1 MLPGGVSTLGILLAA
16 GGGSRYGQPKILAE
30 DGRWLRDSVRTLLD
44 GGCDHVLVV
53 YGAAEADLPVG
64 CSGVYNP
71 QWSSGLA
78 SSLRAGLLAAD
89 ATSARTA
96 VLLLVDLP
104 DITAP
109 VIARVLRATPPTGL
123 ARASY
128 AGVPGHPVAAARPH
142 WRPIADA
149 VHGDR
154 GANAYLKARD
164 DVTVVPCDDL
174 ATGQDH
180 DYPAESPHRQGVA

>member
-1 MLPGGVSTLGILLAA
+1 MSTLGILLAA

-30 DGRWLRDSVRTLLD
+30 DGRWLRDSVRVLLQ

-53 YGAAEADLPVG
+53 YGAAEAVLPSG
-64 CSGVYNP
+64 CTGVYNP
-71 QWSSGLA
+71 QWPSGLA

-89 ATSARTA
+89 GTQARTA
-96 VLLLVDLP
+96 VLHLVDLP

-109 VIARVLRATPPTGL
+109 VIARVLRAVPPTGL

-128 AGVPGHPVAAARPH
+128 AGVPGHPVAAARTH
-142 WRPIADA
+142 WRAIADA

-154 GANAYLKARD
+154 GANAYLTVRD
-164 DVTVVPCDDL
+164 DVALVPCDDL
-174 ATGQDH
+174 ATGQDQDH
-180 DYPAESPHRQGVA
+180 PPETAKRRGVA